1 MKEWL
6 TFTRKF
12 SDLKEGRRE
21 LFIKDL
27 SEGPRKY
34 DTKHVVATISPNRE
48 NLKNPDVLWVRSES
62 GIKLNNPWYIQIEEE
77 LPPYVPGRPWQD
89 IFSVLEKGE
98 AR

>member
-34 DTKHVVATISPNRE
+34 DTKHVVATI
-48 NLKNPDVLWVRSES
+48 
-62 GIKLNNPWYIQIEEE
+62 
-77 LPPYVPGRPWQD
+77 
-89 IFSVLEKGE
+89 
-98 AR
+98 